1 MGENYNR
8 AIEEADRIEKL
19 IIDTLKSGK
28 SFRVEAGA
36 GAGKTHSLNN
46 VVEWIQHNKWEEF
59 KSKKQK
65 VACITYTNAAVDV
78 INERLKADTFIVPST
93 IHSFAWNLIN
103 RYQKALLEIILVKSL
118 SGFSKEDL
126 ECVSAIKY
134 DLGVS
139 MIKDNVLYLHHDEVI
154 ELFAFMLEKD
164 KFRRIFTSQFPIIL
178 IDEYQDSFKI
188 IIDKFIEYFISKNI
202 GPQFAFFGDSWQTI
216 YQSNNV
222 CGIIEHDNVEEIQKI
237 SNFRSA
243 PKIVDTLNRIRPELC
258 QISAEDNF
266 SGEVIVITN
275 NDFPDAQRRR
285 DFYYKGDLPDDEIQ
299 HRHKILRDKLLEQ
312 YSEEEFK
319 SLMITHK
326 VLAKAQ
332 GYDELLN
339 ILDDGLK
346 QKDDQVLLFFM
357 DMVEPLFDALEKS
370 DAKKLFDVL
379 GGKRAPINNK
389 SEKEKWHKLYNDLSI
404 MRKERAIDVLDV
416 VVASQIVP
424 IPSKVRELYKTYYS
438 NPWEIYRNTSVDY
451 FLELGYI
458 QFINAINFLSPG
470 SAYSTEHGVKGREYD
485 NVIFVISKGWA
496 QYQFEKYM
504 PMSGKDI
511 KNEKTKEAF
520 IKNRNLFYVCCS
532 RSRKRL
538 IIFITVPVDEEF
550 HNYLCNIAGEENI
563 FTFTE
568 FCGDS
573 IEE

>member
-78 INERLKADTFIVPST
+78 INERLKSDTFIVPST

-134 DLGVS
+134 DQGVS

-222 CGIIEHDNVEEIQKI
+222 CGIIEHDNVQEIQKI

-243 PKIVDTLNRIRPELC
+243 PKIVETLNKIRPELC
-258 QISAEDNF
+258 QISAEDDF
-266 SGEVIVITN
+266 GGEVIVITN
-275 NDFPDAQRRR
+275 NDFPKTERRQDR
-285 DFYYKGDLPDDEIQ
+285 YYKGDLPDDEIQ
-299 HRHKILRDKLLEQ
+299 YRHKILRNKLLEQ
-312 YSEEEFK
+312 YSEEFK

-332 GYDELLN
+332 GYDDLLD

-346 QKDDQVLLFFM
+346 QKDDPVLLFFM
-357 DMVEPLFDALEKS
+357 DVVEPLFYALEQS

-379 GGKRAPINNK
+379 GGKRTPINNK
-389 SEKEKWHKLYNDLSI
+389 SEKEKWHKLYDDLVSA
-404 MRKERAIDVLDV
+404 REGRAIEVLDV
-416 VVASQIVP
+416 AIASQIVP
-424 IPSKVRELYKTYYS
+424 IPPKVREIYKTYYN
-438 NPWEIYRNTSVDY
+438 NPWEIYRNTVVGY

-504 PMSGKDI
+504 PMSGKI
-511 KNEKTKEAF
+511 
-520 IKNRNLFYVCCS
+520 
-532 RSRKRL
+532 
-538 IIFITVPVDEEF
+538 
-550 HNYLCNIAGEENI
+550 
-563 FTFTE
+563 
-568 FCGDS
+568 
-573 IEE
+573 